1 MGEHHP
7 AMSPAEAQAL
17 AERVAQAM
25 FERDTASHALGLR
38 LARVGPGHAEL
49 AMTVRADML
58 NGHAICHGGFIFTL
72 ADSAFAYACNSYNLN
87 TVASGCAIDF
97 LAPARERDVLTAIAQ
112 ERSSAGRTGVYDIE
126 VRNQRNEKVALFR
139 GKSYR
144 IKGHV
149 IDPPAGPAA

>member
-1 MGEHHP
+1 MP
-7 AMSPAEAQAL
+7 ADEAQAL
-17 AERVAQAM
+17 AERVADAM
-25 FERDTASHALGLR
+25 FARDTAVHALGVHLV
-38 LARVGPGHAEL
+38 RVAPGHAEV

-87 TVASGCAIDF
+87 TVASGCTIDF
-97 LAPARERDVLTAIAQ
+97 LAPAREGDVLIAVAQ
-112 ERSSAGRTGVYDIE
+112 ERSVSGRTGVYDIE
-126 VRNQRNEKVALFR
+126 VRNEHGDKIALFR